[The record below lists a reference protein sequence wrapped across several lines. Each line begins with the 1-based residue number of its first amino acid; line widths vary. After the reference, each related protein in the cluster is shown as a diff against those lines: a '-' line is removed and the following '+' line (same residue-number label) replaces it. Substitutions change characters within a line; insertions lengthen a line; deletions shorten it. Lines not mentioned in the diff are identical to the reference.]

1 MRQALGSHLE
11 SSQQSG
17 IIVLTLQLRQS
28 GLSNARVIGPGQDT
42 LAPSLP
48 SPQAELL
55 LSQCPLT
62 TPDVTS
68 SSIHHPVKLPG
79 QHPQ

>member
-11 SSQQSG
+11 SSQQPG
-17 IIVLTLQLRQS
+17 NYCPHITAETQS

-48 SPQAELL
+48 NPQAELL
-55 LSQCPLT
+55 ITQCPLT
-62 TPDVTS
+62 TPDVIS
-68 SSIHHPVKLPG
+68 SNIHHPVK
-79 QHPQ
+79 